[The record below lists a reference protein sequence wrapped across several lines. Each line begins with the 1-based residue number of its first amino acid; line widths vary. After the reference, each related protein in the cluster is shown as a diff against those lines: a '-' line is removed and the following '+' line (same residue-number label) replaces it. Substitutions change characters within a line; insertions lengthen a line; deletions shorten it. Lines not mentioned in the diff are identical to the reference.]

1 MLSSYS
7 AKTGVYEIT
16 NVCDQDSQ
24 AFLLTPTQLPVMQ
37 ARCDME
43 ADSGGWTVILRRKSN
58 VSPQVNFTRNW
69 KEYENGF
76 GDLNT
81 EFWYGLRNI
90 HCLTSRDTMQ
100 LQVELNR
107 SNGTGLRWTYHHFR
121 VDGPE
126 NDYRLHIG
134 RGEGPSGAHD
144 AMMIHNGKP
153 FTTFDN
159 DNDIDGGNCASL
171 YKGGWWFKR
180 CYNNG
185 CLLTGPH
192 TRRATYDHLLWYDG
206 AAYTYFPHV
215 EMKVR
220 RKSCPKPKPKETC

>member
-1 MLSSYS
+1 MLQSYS

-16 NVCDQDSQ
+16 NVCYQDSQ

-81 EFWYGLRNI
+81 EFWYGLQNM

-100 LQVELNR
+100 LRVELNH
-107 SNGTGLRWTYHHFR
+107 SNGTGLTWTYHHFR
-121 VDGPE
+121 IDGPE

-144 AMMIHNGKP
+144 AMRSHNGKP

-159 DNDIDGGNCASL
+159 DNDDNPNNCASHW
-171 YKGGWWFKR
+171 KGGWWFHSG
-180 CYNNG
+180 CYHSFP
-185 CLLTGPH
+185 TGPH
-192 TRRATYDHLLWYDG
+192 TVTNTYDQIKWWERGLT
-206 AAYTYFPHV
+206 YTYFPHV
-215 EMKVR
+215 EMKIR
-220 RKSCPKPKPKETC
+220 RKSCPKPKPKENC

>member
-1 MLSSYS
+1 MLPSYS

-43 ADSGGWTVILRRKSN
+43 ADSRGWTVILRRKSN

-81 EFWYGLRNI
+81 EFWYGLRNM

-100 LQVELNR
+100 LRVELNH
-107 SNGTGLRWTYHHFR
+107 SNGTGLTWTYHHFR

-134 RGEGPSGAHD
+134 RGEGPSGAQD
-144 AMMIHNGKP
+144 AMRLHNGKP

-159 DNDIDGGNCASL
+159 DNDDYSNNCA
-171 YKGGWWFKR
+171 
-180 CYNNG
+180 
-185 CLLTGPH
+185 
-192 TRRATYDHLLWYDG
+192 
-206 AAYTYFPHV
+206 
-215 EMKVR
+215 
-220 RKSCPKPKPKETC
+220 